1 MQPVPTTAVLF
12 PTSTVI
18 ELSPLTS
25 MRGPD
30 PAEKPAV
37 QWPPERTVNGIP
49 LARASVKAIATSGT
63 VLQQTMKQG
72 EGSKTGLMSIRSSS

>member
-1 MQPVPTTAVLF
+1 MQPVSFDGAQLRVRNVQPVPTTAVLF

-63 VLQQTMKQG
+63 VC
-72 EGSKTGLMSIRSSS
+72 SRR